1 MLLALSLPL
10 GAAESRHGHAEA
22 IDGDSLT
29 LAGVE
34 MRLHGIDA
42 PEWQQSC
49 ARDGRENACG
59 VAARDALA
67 ALLAVGPVTCRWE
80 DRDTYGRAPA
90 TCFRGK
96 ENLNATLVTQ
106 GHALAY
112 RRYST
117 TYVAEEDAARR
128 ARRGLWAG
136 SFEAPAAWRARE
148 RRERAAAAPTEC
160 PVKGN
165 VNRAGERIYHE
176 HGTPGWRQVR
186 IRPAQGDRCFDDT
199 AQARAAGFRA
209 PRGRARQ

>member
-1 MLLALSLPL
+1 MLLAMTLPA
-10 GAAESRHGHAEA
+10 GAAESRHGRAEA

-29 LAGVE
+29 LAGE
-34 MRLHGIDA
+34 ELRLHGIDA
-42 PEWQQSC
+42 PEWHQSC
-49 ARDGRENACG
+49 TRDGRENACG
-59 VAARDALA
+59 VAARDALT
-67 ALLAVGPVTCRWE
+67 ALLAVGPVTCHWE
-80 DRDTYGRAPA
+80 ERDAYGRALA
-90 TCFRGK
+90 TCLRGA
-96 ENLNATLVTQ
+96 ENLNAALVAQ

-117 TYVAEEDAARR
+117 AYVAEEDAARR

-136 SFEAPAAWRARE
+136 NFEAPAAWRARE
-148 RRERAAAAPTEC
+148 RRETPAAGSAGC

-186 IRPAQGDRCFDDT
+186 IRPAQGDRCFDDA

-209 PRGRARQ
+209 PRGGGRR

>member
-1 MLLALSLPL
+1 MLLAMSLPL
-10 GAAESRHGHAEA
+10 GAAESRHGRAEA

-29 LAGVE
+29 LAGEE

-42 PEWQQSC
+42 PEWHQSC
-49 ARDGRENACG
+49 ALDGREQACG

-67 ALLAVGPVTCRWE
+67 ALLAGGPVTCRWE
-80 DRDTYGRAPA
+80 DRDTYGRALA

-96 ENLNATLVTQ
+96 ENLNATLVAQ

-148 RRERAAAAPTEC
+148 RRKAQAEVPAEC

-186 IRPAQGDRCFDDT
+186 IRPAQGDRCFDDA

-209 PRGRARQ
+209 PRGGGRR